1 MQISP
6 NININQVN
14 NILDE
19 SINYI
24 KKRTSF
30 RDCDKMNI
38 IITSPILN
46 KPISTGL
53 ETTNER
59 GNSIFNELGNQLA
72 NILRLF
78 LGMRATEFRFE

>member
-1 MQISP
+1 
-6 NININQVN
+6 
-14 NILDE
+14 
-19 SINYI
+19 
-24 KKRTSF
+24 
-30 RDCDKMNI
+30 MNI

>member
-14 NILDE
+14 DILDE

-53 ETTNER
+53 
-59 GNSIFNELGNQLA
+59 
-72 NILRLF
+72 
-78 LGMRATEFRFE
+78 